1 MNNLDYIKK
10 QIKKKKW
17 TPDCCGK
24 QDLDLPILSIS
35 TRYWP
40 DFTAEP
46 SFILGNTGIYDDE
59 PDDGDYK
66 VLLESKDYIKGESEE
81 DCKTKVKQ
89 WYIDNLKTA
98 IEKLLNK

>member
-17 TPDCCGK
+17 THDCCGK
-24 QDLDLPILSIS
+24 QDLDMPILSIS

-40 DFTAEP
+40 DFTAMP
-46 SFILGNTGIYDDE
+46 SFLLDNTGIYDD
-59 PDDGDYK
+59 DDEDCK
-66 VLLESKDYIKGESEE
+66 VLLEANDYIKGESQE

-89 WYIDNLKTA
+89 WYIYNLKTA
-98 IEKLLNK
+98 IKKLLDE

>member
-17 TPDCCGK
+17 THDGCCK

-35 TRYWP
+35 TRYWS
-40 DFTAEP
+40 DFTAQP
-46 SFILGNTGIYDDE
+46 SFLLGNTGIYDD
-59 PDDGDYK
+59 DDGDCK
-66 VLLESKDYIKGESEE
+66 VLLEAKNYIEGESEE
-81 DCKTKVKQ
+81 DCKVKVKQ

-98 IEKLLNK
+98 IEKLLNE

>member
-17 TPDCCGK
+17 TLDCCGK
-24 QDLDLPILSIS
+24 QNLDMPVLSIS

-40 DFTAEP
+40 DFTAQP
-46 SFILGNTGIYDDE
+46 SFLLGNTGIYDD
-59 PDDGDYK
+59 DDGDCK
-66 VLLESKDYIKGESEE
+66 VLLEAKDYIKGESEE

-89 WYIDNLKTA
+89 WYIDNLKTV